1 MPVKAQPV
9 IVYLECSGF
18 KVGSDSGETS
28 KVYSVMFVL
37 DESNS
42 RLKIRQKGEDANH
55 KWQKASFNPS
65 YITSKTGEQ
74 SFLINRYLNA
84 YTFTMSKTTNKN
96 GTWRSDISGECKKKA
111 NAD

>member
-1 MPVKAQPV
+1 MPAKAQSV

-18 KVGSDSGETS
+18 EVGSDSTENS
-28 KVYSVMFVL
+28 KAYSLIFAL

-42 RLKIRQKGEDANH
+42 RLKMRQKGKDTNP
-55 KWQKASFNPS
+55 KWQKASFHPS
-65 YITSKTGEQ
+65 YITSKTGAE
-74 SFLINRYLNA
+74 SFLINRHLDA

-96 GTWRSDISGECKKKA
+96 GTWSSDISGECEKKA